1 MVHLLQCAR
10 SQLGEKATCP
20 TCWKE
25 TTISGF
31 RVNPAMEEAVTAWK
45 EARHV
50 PMHCAMTAHRL
61 FDVLRLFG
69 RRFVL
74 RVVNEALNA
83 QIAASESSRPYKR
96 RKPNSHSG
104 NVVTSGDEAEQAMR
118 TGSEPPTSKVVT
130 QSTGCHRLTSTV
142 V

>member
-1 MVHLLQCAR
+1 
-10 SQLGEKATCP
+10 
-20 TCWKE
+20 
-25 TTISGF
+25 
-31 RVNPAMEEAVTAWK
+31 
-45 EARHV
+45 
-50 PMHCAMTAHRL
+50 MHCAMTAHRL